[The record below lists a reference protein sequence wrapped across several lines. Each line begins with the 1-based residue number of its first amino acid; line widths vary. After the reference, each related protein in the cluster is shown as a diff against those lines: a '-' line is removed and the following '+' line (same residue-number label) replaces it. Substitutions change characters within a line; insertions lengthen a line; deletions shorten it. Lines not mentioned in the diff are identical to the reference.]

1 MVKSFRES
9 DICQNFV
16 HKSREKIFVYIESL
30 FSLKSPLNQ
39 IDNLDER
46 KLEACQIAKLNPKD
60 DDVKAIMSLKNED
73 VLELIFYY
81 IEVCQNNNVYASLLA
96 RQQLFSNIQREIM
109 TATDGKKAL
118 DLSDRSDQLRNQIKN
133 DYAELYEKVG
143 GKELAEK
150 AQKMVRVVR
159 PEERIKKKNV

>member
-9 DICQNFV
+9 DICKNFV
-16 HKSREKIFVYIESL
+16 AKNREKILDFIEAL
-30 FSLKSPLNQ
+30 YDQKSPLNQ
-39 IDNLDER
+39 IDNLDDR

-60 DDVKAIMSLKNED
+60 DEVKAILALKNAD

-81 IEVCQNNNVYASLLA
+81 IEVCQNNNVYSSLMS
-96 RQQLFSNIQREIM
+96 RQQLFSNLQRDIM
-109 TATDGKKAL
+109 TATDVKKAL
-118 DLSDRSDQLRNQIKN
+118 DLSDRSDQLRDQIKS

-143 GKELAEK
+143 GKELVEK

-159 PEERIKKKNV
+159 LEDRLKKKNV